1 MKAKL
6 KQIISK
12 LHATGNEFTLQV
24 FVVKLMILNSHHEV
38 YEKYLLYSREIKP
51 SETSSAVTL
60 TACAEASDQTN
71 CFKLSLI
78 SIMMRVELRKNIGNI

>member
-1 MKAKL
+1 M
-6 KQIISK
+6 
-12 LHATGNEFTLQV
+12 
-24 FVVKLMILNSHHEV
+24 VKLMILNSHREV

-78 SIMMRVELRKNIGNI
+78 MMRVELRKNIGNI